1 MALRSGIYLTLI
13 SIFSL
18 AAVVPRS
25 ALAQH
30 ISVDGRFS
38 PAQTLAGPN
47 YAIAANLG
55 KQVGGNLFHSFGIFG
70 LTKGESATFSG
81 PAAVSNVIGR
91 VTGGNPSSINGNIK
105 STIAGANLYLI
116 NPSGVVFGPNATINV
131 SGSFHASTADYLKMS
146 DGAKFQATN
155 PDGSTLSAAPPAAF
169 GFLNARPA
177 AITVNGS
184 SLGPVPGTLGLVG
197 GPVSVTGGT
206 LSAPAG
212 TIHVAS
218 AAGTGEVPVDPR
230 NSAALT
236 VTNFGPVSITNSS
249 TNSSMLNVSDP
260 TGLGSGGSVF
270 IRSGTLIIKASEI
283 NADNY
288 GPGTGGEIA
297 LQAAGQIA
305 LGNGANIHAG
315 GVDAGRGGSV
325 IVSASGSNIDNSAI
339 DADTRGAGNA
349 GDVNVTVGTLAISND
364 GVIASRTFGSGNGGT
379 ISVSISGQLAII
391 GKPDG
396 SLTGIVSDAGRGS
409 TGNAGNVVV
418 SAGTLNLVSN
428 GEISSSTFAS
438 GNAGSVSVTVGDQ
451 LSINGILANPGFLT
465 SIATQTEAGSTG
477 NAGSIAVSAG
487 SLSILGHG
495 LISSRTSGP
504 GNGGTVS
511 VTVAGELSIA
521 GEPDGSLTGIVS
533 DARRSSTGNAGNV
546 VVSAGTL
553 NLVSNGEI
561 SSSTFASGN
570 AGNVSVTIGDQL
582 SIDGT
587 LANPSFLTGIA
598 AQTETGSI
606 GNAGSVQ
613 VNAGSL
619 SIANS
624 GTISASTYGLG
635 AGGNVTSQ
643 VGRTLSISGDGSL
656 LSTTGIFATTNLL
669 LGKNAGNITLIAGSL
684 SIVNG
689 GEISASTSGLGSAG
703 SVKLNV
709 TGDLQANNETSFQT
723 TGVLAST
730 FGSGNAGRV
739 SVEVGGQLSLD
750 GGAAGIAAIAADSLA
765 GTGNAGNVSVGAGAL
780 SIVSGGEIS
789 SDAGFGFGVAGNVSV
804 DVRGQLTI
812 DGGAN
817 GIALISAASVLN
829 SRNSGNITVHAAA
842 ADIVNGGKIST
853 VTLGSAGNAG
863 DVSVDV
869 TGRLSIDSGSI
880 LSSSDPLPGI
890 ASTGNAGNVAVK
902 AAELEIVNGGVIS
915 ANTSTSGEG
924 GTVKVVASTLTI
936 SRNGAIVS
944 NTFGSGTGGSVSVTV
959 DGQLTIDGTAPA
971 ANLLTGIA
979 TNSEAGSTGNAG
991 DVTVR
996 AGSLSLINGADI
1008 SSGAL
1013 GASNNLPASTGNA
1026 GQVTVTADALTVN
1039 SAGLIATN
1047 TFGGGNGGAVF
1058 VTAGTLSIAS
1068 NGAIVSNTFGSGMG
1082 GSVSV
1087 TVDGQLTINGAP
1099 GGGFTGIASNAE
1111 QGKTGDAGSVTVRAE
1126 ALNIARN
1133 GEIAGNTFG
1142 AGNGGSVS
1150 VSVAGQLTI
1159 DANSADTRFL
1169 TGIDAQ
1175 ANPGSS
1181 GMAGA
1186 VRVSA
1191 GSLTSL
1197 AGGKISSRALGAD
1210 NGSPASTGNA
1220 GTVSVNVTGLLSI
1233 DGSGSAIATS
1243 TEPGTSGN
1251 AGSVTVAAGQIT
1263 IASGGAIAST
1273 TAGMGAGGSVQVT
1286 TPGTLVLDGT
1296 TNSLT
1301 EIAASAI
1308 GPQSGPGGA
1317 VTVQAGSITIEGGAE
1332 IASSTAGPGKGGNVD
1347 VVVASDIVLPDPG
1360 PQITAQSTGS
1370 GDAGSITISAVRL
1383 LMNNGANISTEAET
1397 STANGGNIMLSI
1409 GDFLYLVGSEITTSV
1424 KGETGNGGNIT
1435 IDPDFTV
1442 LNHSSIIAQAV
1453 EGHGGNITINA
1464 GTYIASADSLVSASS
1479 QLGISGMVTINGP
1492 LVDLNGTLV
1501 VLSSEL
1507 RSAVA
1512 LARDSCAFRS
1522 IRPRSSLT
1530 EAGRGG
1536 IVQDPDAVLPGF
1548 YLAGHDIGDAPA
1560 TGALGKGDLLDVSS
1574 VSPFTFAACR

>member
-789 SDAGFGFGVAGNVSV
+789 SNAGLGSGVAGNVSVDVRGQLTIDGGANGRIAVITADSLAGTGNAGNVSVGAGALSIVSGGEISSDAGFGFGVAGNVSV

-1507 RSAVA
+1507 R
-1512 LARDSCAFRS
+1512 
-1522 IRPRSSLT
+1522 
-1530 EAGRGG
+1530 
-1536 IVQDPDAVLPGF
+1536 
-1548 YLAGHDIGDAPA
+1548 
-1560 TGALGKGDLLDVSS
+1560 
-1574 VSPFTFAACR
+1574 